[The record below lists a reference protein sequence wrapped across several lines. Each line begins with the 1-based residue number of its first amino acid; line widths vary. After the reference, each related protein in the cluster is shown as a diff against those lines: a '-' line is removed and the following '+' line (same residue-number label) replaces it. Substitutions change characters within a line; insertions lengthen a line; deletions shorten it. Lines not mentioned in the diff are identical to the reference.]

1 MEEGAEYYRRTTKYP
16 DLVCEMM
23 ARYEWGDLRH
33 PTPKEFKNAKKRAAK
48 KQKKPAAF
56 HCKRGPVIVK
66 FD

>member
-1 MEEGAEYYRRTTKYP
+1 
-16 DLVCEMM
+16 MM

-33 PTPKEFKNAKKRAAK
+33 TTPKEFKNAKKRAAK

-56 HCKRGPVIVK
+56 HCKCKRGPVIVK